1 MIVPQ
6 YWAESRQQHRTKG
19 RQVTVR
25 RFGWSDTSQ
34 ADAQQSADA
43 RVQQALDRIL
53 SGEKLART
61 DPKIP
66 YNGAA
71 GVPIREE
78 IVDREGDTIITR
90 NSYGAR
96 CLNTPNVLFADIDFP
111 NGPPLRFTAA
121 FMLTLVLVSGAMAW
135 LSGSRGIGIGLVVLT
150 LLLGSSL
157 VWPVFRM
164 VQAAAGG
171 AEQAARKRITTYL
184 TQHPDWN
191 LHLYKTP
198 AGLRVAAT
206 HRLFQPSEPAVAE
219 FFAALDTDPLY
230 VSMCLNQQCFRAR
243 VTAKP
248 WRIGIQSHMRPRPG
262 VWPVAADRL
271 PMRNAWIADYE
282 VAAKSHAAC
291 RFLESMGNGVV
302 HPQAREVLDLHDT
315 LSQAR
320 GSLPIA

>member
-6 YWAESRQQHRTKG
+6 FWAESRLQHRAKG

-34 ADAQQSADA
+34 VDAQQSADV
-43 RVQQALDRIL
+43 RVKQALDRIL

-78 IVDREGDTIITR
+78 IVDRHGETIITR

-111 NGPPLRFTAA
+111 NGQPQRFTAA
-121 FMLTLVLVSGAMAW
+121 FMVALLLLSGAAAW
-135 LSGSRGIGIGLVVLT
+135 LSGSRAVGIGLVVLT
-150 LLLGSSL
+150 LLLGFAL
-157 VWPVFRM
+157 VSPVFRL

-171 AEQAARKRITTYL
+171 AEQAARKRIAAFMAR
-184 TQHPDWN
+184 HPDWN
-191 LHLYKTP
+191 LRVYKTP

-206 HRLFQPSEPAVAE
+206 HRLFQPNEPAVAE
-219 FFAALDTDPLY
+219 FFAALGTDPLY
-230 VSMCLNQQCFRAR
+230 VAMCLNQQCFRAR
-243 VTAKP
+243 LTAKP
-248 WRIGIQSHMRPRPG
+248 WRIGIQSPMRPRPG

-271 PMRNAWIADYE
+271 PLRNAWIADYE
-282 VAAKSHAAC
+282 AAAKSHAAC
-291 RFLESMGNGVV
+291 SFVESVGNGVV
-302 HPQAREVLDLHDT
+302 HLEAHGVLDLHDT

-320 GSLPIA
+320 GGLPIA